1 MYQAKKNTNLSW
13 LIFVRCVHRIK
24 KAICQQWKNQLGF
37 QSDSLALPFIKGQG
51 WRYIHQGKSGL
62 HFKKYL
68 GIPQQNTSLLLMT
81 MNIKTDINT
90 KKSLNLNIKLAM
102 ASLWM
107 EGLDNSSTTLMITKK
122 STISK
127 TTTTNIN
134 NNKTGNGSDGQQI
147 WCDRRGRLLDSSS
160 AI

>member
-1 MYQAKKNTNLSW
+1 MYQAKKTQITLGWFASDAPTESRNW
-13 LIFVRCVHRIK
+13 
-24 KAICQQWKNQLGF
+24 CQQWKNQLGF

-68 GIPQQNTSLLLMT
+68 GIPQQKNTLLLMT

-90 KKSLNLNIKLAM
+90 KKSPNLNIKLAM

-107 EGLDNSSTTLMITKK
+107 EGLDNSSATLMISTK
-122 STISK
+122 STISR
-127 TTTTNIN
+127 TTATNIINAN
-134 NNKTGNGSDGQQI
+134 NNNCEWRQWATDLMWQAGAPLGLI
-147 WCDRRGRLLDSSS
+147 
-160 AI
+160 

>member
-24 KAICQQWKNQLGF
+24 KVICQQWKNQLGF

-51 WRYIHQGKSGL
+51 WRYIHHGKSGL

-68 GIPQQNTSLLLMT
+68 GIPQQNTSLLLIT

-102 ASLWM
+102 ASLRM

-122 STISK
+122 VN
-127 TTTTNIN
+127 NIKNN
-134 NNKTGNGSDGQQI
+134 NNKYQQQQN
-147 WCDRRGRLLDSSS
+147 
-160 AI
+160 